1 MGYHSF
7 MGYGLKV
14 PAYQVAGPVELRG
27 YGLPPMVK
35 RGPIYDRGESGKSD
49 VSDIPRYSLLAVT
62 TIPYQSRPP
71 SIDCCV
77 MRRRD
82 SEMPGIKEAAGHQ
95 NLLRE
100 SGD

>member
-35 RGPIYDRGESGKSD
+35 RGPIYMTEVNLVNLMLVISRG
-49 VSDIPRYSLLAVT
+49 IRYLPLQLYHIRAA
-62 TIPYQSRPP
+62 PLP
-71 SIDCCV
+71 SIV
-77 MRRRD
+77 V
-82 SEMPGIKEAAGHQ
+82 S
-95 NLLRE
+95 
-100 SGD
+100 